1 MIDIEAEDGW
11 IDHVVARE
19 FPQLRIRYTVI
30 DAGPVTSPVEFRH
43 RLEDISTRFRGQ
55 KAMELPSK
63 PIPSAY
69 RVFQR
74 QVGLNPETHPSPI
87 EAISRERI
95 LRGTFLSRN
104 RLLDALLIATIESQI
119 AIGVVDADTLEVPL
133 GIRQVRPEDATDLP
147 VGTLVVADPN
157 TAVAE
162 LLGQPEPNHTVH
174 LHTTRTVVFSIGVA
188 GIADWML
195 DDALWR
201 VADIAVAK

>member
-1 MIDIEAEDGW
+1 MVDVDAEDGW
-11 IDHVVARE
+11 VDHVVARE
-19 FPQLRIRYTVI
+19 FPKLRMRYCVI
-30 DAGPVTSPVEFRH
+30 EAGPVKSPAEMQH
-43 RLEDISTRFRGQ
+43 RLNDISSRFRGQ

-87 EAISRERI
+87 EAISRDRI

-119 AIGVVDADTLEVPL
+119 AIAVVDADTIELPL
-133 GIRQVRPEDATDLP
+133 GIRQVRAEDRTDLP
-147 VGTLVVADPN
+147 VGTLVLADA
-157 TAVAE
+157 TGVVAE
-162 LLGQPEPNHTVH
+162 LLGAPEPANEVH
-174 LHTTRTVVFSIGVA
+174 LHTTRTAVVAIGVA

-201 VADIAVAK
+201 VADIAIAK